1 MSDTQQRHKHPHL
14 LLNIVIIVLETFFSF
29 ILTHDATLR
38 LQAKKLIDEKVTI
51 RINSYIPF
59 FDFYVQF
66 TEKGILF
73 DMKALDRKVDL
84 EINSTLI
91 DLIKIFVFNNQRS
104 IYNMRILGD
113 ARLQEDVMDLIPH
126 LTLTSIFANWKQW
139 FNAFDN
145 DAEALASQQ
154 RIAPLLDKI
163 DQQRSEINTLLVEA
177 KQYQNRI
184 HRMQKRQRLIN
195 IGFAVLSFIFI
206 AFFVYTMW
214 IQ

>member
-139 FNAFDN
+139 FNAFNN
-145 DAEALASQQ
+145 DAEAIASQQ

-163 DQQRSEINTLLVEA
+163 DEQRSEINSLLVEV

-195 IGFAVLSFIFI
+195 ICFAVLSFIFI

>member
-1 MSDTQQRHKHPHL
+1 MSDTQQRHKYPHL

-145 DAEALASQQ
+145 DAEAIASQQ

-163 DQQRSEINTLLVEA
+163 DQQRSEINSLLVEV

>member
-1 MSDTQQRHKHPHL
+1 MNESSKSKHL
-14 LLNIVIIVLETFFSF
+14 WLNVTLIALETFFSF

-38 LQAKKLIDEKVTI
+38 LQAQKLIQKKTTI

-59 FDFYVQF
+59 FDFYIQF

-73 DMKALDRKVDL
+73 DLAANDRTIDV
-84 EINSTLI
+84 EINTTLI
-91 DLIKIFVFNNQRS
+91 DLIKIFIFSNQQS
-104 IYNMRILGD
+104 LYNMRIMGNAELTTD
-113 ARLQEDVMDLIPH
+113 LTDVLQH
-126 LTLTSIFANWKQW
+126 LTLSRILVNWREW
-139 FNAFDN
+139 FNHFEN
-145 DAEALASQQ
+145 DAEAVASQQ
-154 RIAPLLDKI
+154 RITPLLDKI

-206 AFFVYTMW
+206 AFFVYNMW

>member
-38 LQAKKLIDEKVTI
+38 LQAKKLIDQKVTV

-113 ARLQEDVMDLIPH
+113 ATLQEELMDLIPH
-126 LTLTSIFANWKQW
+126 LTLTNILANWKQS
-139 FNAFDN
+139 FSAFDS
-145 DAEALASQQ
+145 DAEAIASQQ

-163 DQQRSEINTLLVEA
+163 DQQRSEINTLLVEV

-184 HRMQKRQRLIN
+184 HRLQKRQRWIN
-195 IGFAVLSFIFI
+195 ISFVVFSFIFI
-206 AFFVYTMW
+206 GFFVYNMW

>member
-139 FNAFDN
+139 FNAFNN
-145 DAEALASQQ
+145 DAEAIASQQ

-206 AFFVYTMW
+206 AFFVYNVW

>member
-1 MSDTQQRHKHPHL
+1 MNESSKSKHL
-14 LLNIVIIVLETFFSF
+14 WLNVTLIALETFFSF

-38 LQAKKLIDEKVTI
+38 LQAQKLIEKKTTI

-59 FDFYVQF
+59 FDFYIQF

-73 DMKALDRKVDL
+73 DLAANDRTIDV
-84 EINSTLI
+84 EINTTLI
-91 DLIKIFVFNNQRS
+91 DLIKIFIFSNQQS
-104 IYNMRILGD
+104 LYNMRIMGKPELTTD
-113 ARLQEDVMDLIPH
+113 LTDVLQH
-126 LTLTSIFANWKQW
+126 LTLSRILVNWREW
-139 FNAFDN
+139 FNHFEN
-145 DAEALASQQ
+145 DAEAVASQQ
-154 RIAPLLDKI
+154 RITPLLDKI

-206 AFFVYTMW
+206 AFFVYNMW

>member
-145 DAEALASQQ
+145 DAEAIASQQ

-163 DQQRSEINTLLVEA
+163 DQQRSEINTLLVEV

>member
-139 FNAFDN
+139 FNAFNN
-145 DAEALASQQ
+145 DAEAIASQQ

-163 DQQRSEINTLLVEA
+163 DQQRSEINTLLVEV

>member
-1 MSDTQQRHKHPHL
+1 MNESSKSRHL
-14 LLNIVIIVLETFFSF
+14 WLNVTLIALETFFSF

-38 LQAKKLIDEKVTI
+38 LQAQKLIQKKTTI

-59 FDFYVQF
+59 FDFYIQF

-73 DMKALDRKVDL
+73 DLAANDRQIDV
-84 EINSTLI
+84 EINTTLI
-91 DLIKIFVFNNQRS
+91 DLIKIFIFSNQQS
-104 IYNMRILGD
+104 LYNMRIMGKPELTTD
-113 ARLQEDVMDLIPH
+113 LTDVLQH
-126 LTLTSIFANWKQW
+126 LTLSRILVNWREW
-139 FNAFDN
+139 FNHFEN
-145 DAEALASQQ
+145 DAEAVASQQ
-154 RIAPLLDKI
+154 RITPLLDKI

-206 AFFVYTMW
+206 AFFVYNMW

>member
-1 MSDTQQRHKHPHL
+1 MRDTQQRHKHPHL

-29 ILTHDATLR
+29 ILTHDAALR
-38 LQAKKLIDEKVTI
+38 LQAKKLIDQKITI

-59 FDFYVQF
+59 FDFYIQF
-66 TEKGILF
+66 TEKGLLF

-104 IYNMRILGD
+104 INNMRILGD
-113 ARLQEDVMDLIPH
+113 ATLAEQFTDLVPH
-126 LTLTSIFANWKQW
+126 FTLSSILVNWKQW
-139 FNAFDN
+139 LNSFGD
-145 DAEALASQQ
+145 DADTIASQH

-163 DQQRSEINTLLVEA
+163 DQQRSEINTLLVEV
-177 KQYQNRI
+177 KQHQNRI
-184 HRMQKRQRLIN
+184 LRLQKRQRLIN

-206 AFFVYTMW
+206 AFFVYNAW

>member
-1 MSDTQQRHKHPHL
+1 MNESSKSKHL
-14 LLNIVIIVLETFFSF
+14 WLNVTLIALETFFSF

-38 LQAKKLIDEKVTI
+38 LQAQKLIEKKTTI

-59 FDFYVQF
+59 FDFYIQF

-73 DMKALDRKVDL
+73 DLAANDRTIDV
-84 EINSTLI
+84 EINTTLI
-91 DLIKIFVFNNQRS
+91 DLIKIFIFSNQQS
-104 IYNMRILGD
+104 LYNMRIMGKPELTTD
-113 ARLQEDVMDLIPH
+113 LTDVLQH
-126 LTLTSIFANWKQW
+126 LTLSRILVNWREW
-139 FNAFDN
+139 FNHFEN
-145 DAEALASQQ
+145 DAEAVASQQ
-154 RIAPLLDKI
+154 RITPLLDKI

-184 HRMQKRQRLIN
+184 HRMQKRQCLIN

-206 AFFVYTMW
+206 AFFVYNVW

>member
-163 DQQRSEINTLLVEA
+163 DQQRSEINSLLVEV

>member
-126 LTLTSIFANWKQW
+126 LTLASIFANWKQW
-139 FNAFDN
+139 FNAFNN
-145 DAEALASQQ
+145 DAEAIASQQ

-163 DQQRSEINTLLVEA
+163 DQQRSEINTLLVEV

>member
-1 MSDTQQRHKHPHL
+1 MNESSKSRHL
-14 LLNIVIIVLETFFSF
+14 WLNVTLIALETFFSF

-38 LQAKKLIDEKVTI
+38 LQAQKLIQKKTTI

-59 FDFYVQF
+59 FDFYIQF

-73 DMKALDRKVDL
+73 DLAANDRTIDV
-84 EINSTLI
+84 EINTTLI
-91 DLIKIFVFNNQRS
+91 DLIKIFIFSNQQS
-104 IYNMRILGD
+104 LYNMRIMGKPELTTD
-113 ARLQEDVMDLIPH
+113 LTDVLQH
-126 LTLTSIFANWKQW
+126 LTLSRILVNWREW
-139 FNAFDN
+139 FNHFEN
-145 DAEALASQQ
+145 DAEAVASQQ
-154 RIAPLLDKI
+154 RITPLLDKI

-184 HRMQKRQRLIN
+184 HRMQKRQCLIN

-206 AFFVYTMW
+206 AFFVYNVW

>member
-145 DAEALASQQ
+145 DAEAIASQQ

-163 DQQRSEINTLLVEA
+163 DEQRSEINSLLVEV

-184 HRMQKRQRLIN
+184 HRMQKHQRWIN
-195 IGFAVLSFIFI
+195 ISFAVFSFILI
-206 AFFVYTMW
+206 GFFVYNMW

>member
-145 DAEALASQQ
+145 DAEAIASQQ

-163 DQQRSEINTLLVEA
+163 DQQRSEINSLLVEV

>member
-1 MSDTQQRHKHPHL
+1 M
-14 LLNIVIIVLETFFSF
+14 
-29 ILTHDATLR
+29 
-38 LQAKKLIDEKVTI
+38 QAKKLIDEKVTI

-139 FNAFDN
+139 FNAFNN
-145 DAEALASQQ
+145 DAEAIASQQ

-163 DQQRSEINTLLVEA
+163 DQQRSEINTLLVEV

-184 HRMQKRQRLIN
+184 HRMQKRQRWIN
-195 IGFAVLSFIFI
+195 ISFTVFSFILI
-206 AFFVYTMW
+206 GFFVYNMW

>member
-145 DAEALASQQ
+145 DAEAIASQQ

-163 DQQRSEINTLLVEA
+163 DQQRSEINSLLVEV
-177 KQYQNRI
+177 KQYKNRI

>member
-139 FNAFDN
+139 FNAFNN
-145 DAEALASQQ
+145 DAEAIASQQ

-163 DQQRSEINTLLVEA
+163 DKQRSEINSLLVEV

-195 IGFAVLSFIFI
+195 IGFAVLSFILI
-206 AFFVYTMW
+206 GFFVYNMW

>member
-139 FNAFDN
+139 FNAFNN
-145 DAEALASQQ
+145 DAEAIASQQ

-206 AFFVYTMW
+206 AFFVYNMW

>member
-38 LQAKKLIDEKVTI
+38 LQAKKLIDQKVTI

-66 TEKGILF
+66 TKKGILF

-113 ARLQEDVMDLIPH
+113 ATLQEELMDLIPH
-126 LTLTSIFANWKQW
+126 LTLTNILANWKQW
-139 FNAFDN
+139 FNAFDS
-145 DAEALASQQ
+145 DAEAIASQQ

-163 DQQRSEINTLLVEA
+163 DQQRSEINTLLVEV

-184 HRMQKRQRLIN
+184 HRLQKRQRWIN
-195 IGFAVLSFIFI
+195 ISFVVFSFIFI
-206 AFFVYTMW
+206 GFFVYNMW

>member
-1 MSDTQQRHKHPHL
+1 M
-14 LLNIVIIVLETFFSF
+14 IALETFFSF

-38 LQAKKLIDEKVTI
+38 LQAQKLIQKKTTI

-59 FDFYVQF
+59 FDFYIQF

-73 DMKALDRKVDL
+73 DLAANDRTIDI
-84 EINSTLI
+84 EINTTLI
-91 DLIKIFVFNNQRS
+91 DLIKIFIFSNQQS
-104 IYNMRILGD
+104 LYNMRIMGKPELTTD
-113 ARLQEDVMDLIPH
+113 LTDVLQH
-126 LTLTSIFANWKQW
+126 LTLSRILVNWREW
-139 FNAFDN
+139 FNHFEN
-145 DAEALASQQ
+145 DAEAVASQQ
-154 RIAPLLDKI
+154 RITPLLDKI

-177 KQYQNRI
+177 KQYQNCI

-206 AFFVYTMW
+206 AFFVYNMW

>member
-1 MSDTQQRHKHPHL
+1 MNESSKSKHL
-14 LLNIVIIVLETFFSF
+14 WLNVTLIALETFFSF

-38 LQAKKLIDEKVTI
+38 LQAQKLIEKKTTI

-59 FDFYVQF
+59 FDFYIQF

-73 DMKALDRKVDL
+73 DLAANDRTIDV
-84 EINSTLI
+84 EINTTLI
-91 DLIKIFVFNNQRS
+91 DLIKIFIFSNQQS
-104 IYNMRILGD
+104 LYNMRIMGKPELTTD
-113 ARLQEDVMDLIPH
+113 LTDVLQH
-126 LTLTSIFANWKQW
+126 LTLSRILVNWREW
-139 FNAFDN
+139 FNHFEN
-145 DAEALASQQ
+145 DAEAVASQQ
-154 RIAPLLDKI
+154 RITPLLDKI

-206 AFFVYTMW
+206 AFFVSNPFF
-214 IQ
+214 I

>member
-1 MSDTQQRHKHPHL
+1 MNDTQQRHKHPDL

-38 LQAKKLIDEKVTI
+38 LQAKKLIDQKTTI

-59 FDFYVQF
+59 FDFYIQF

-73 DMKALDRKVDL
+73 DMKALERKIDL

-113 ARLQEDVMDLIPH
+113 ATLTEELIDLVPH
-126 LTLTSIFANWKQW
+126 LTLTSILANWKQW
-139 FNAFDN
+139 FNAFND
-145 DAEALASQQ
+145 DAEAVASQQ

-163 DQQRSEINTLLVEA
+163 DQQRSEINTLLVEI

-184 HRMQKRQRLIN
+184 HRLQKRQRIIN
-195 IGFAVLSFIFI
+195 ISFVVFGFIFI
-206 AFFVYTMW
+206 AFFVYNTW

>member
-1 MSDTQQRHKHPHL
+1 MNESSKSKHL
-14 LLNIVIIVLETFFSF
+14 WLNVTLIALETFFSF

-38 LQAKKLIDEKVTI
+38 LLSQKKKKKKTTI

-59 FDFYVQF
+59 FDFYIQF

-73 DMKALDRKVDL
+73 DLAANDRTIDV
-84 EINSTLI
+84 EINTTLI
-91 DLIKIFVFNNQRS
+91 DLIKIFIFSNQQS
-104 IYNMRILGD
+104 LYNMRSMGKPELTTD
-113 ARLQEDVMDLIPH
+113 LTDVLQH
-126 LTLTSIFANWKQW
+126 LTLSRILVNWREW
-139 FNAFDN
+139 FNHFEN
-145 DAEALASQQ
+145 DAEAVASQQ
-154 RIAPLLDKI
+154 RITPLLDKI
-163 DQQRSEINTLLVEA
+163 DQQRSEINTLLVEV

-206 AFFVYTMW
+206 AFFVYNMW

>member
-1 MSDTQQRHKHPHL
+1 MNESSKSRHL
-14 LLNIVIIVLETFFSF
+14 WLNVTLIALETFFSF

-38 LQAKKLIDEKVTI
+38 LQAQKLIQKKTTI

-59 FDFYVQF
+59 FDFYIQF

-73 DMKALDRKVDL
+73 DLAANDRQIDV
-84 EINSTLI
+84 EINTTLI
-91 DLIKIFVFNNQRS
+91 DLIKIFIFSNQQS
-104 IYNMRILGD
+104 LYNMRIMGKPELTTD
-113 ARLQEDVMDLIPH
+113 LTDVLQH
-126 LTLTSIFANWKQW
+126 LTLSRILVNWREW
-139 FNAFDN
+139 FNHFEN
-145 DAEALASQQ
+145 DAEAVASQQ
-154 RIAPLLDKI
+154 RITPLLDKI
-163 DQQRSEINTLLVEA
+163 DQQRSEINTLLVEV

-206 AFFVYTMW
+206 AFFVYNIW

>member
-1 MSDTQQRHKHPHL
+1 MNESSKSKHL
-14 LLNIVIIVLETFFSF
+14 WLNVTLIALETFFSF

-38 LQAKKLIDEKVTI
+38 LQAQKLIQKKTTI

-59 FDFYVQF
+59 FDFYIQF

-73 DMKALDRKVDL
+73 DLAANDRTIDV
-84 EINSTLI
+84 EINTTLI
-91 DLIKIFVFNNQRS
+91 DLIKIFIFSNQQS
-104 IYNMRILGD
+104 LYNMRIMGKAELTAD
-113 ARLQEDVMDLIPH
+113 LTDVLQH
-126 LTLTSIFANWKQW
+126 LTLSRILVNWREW
-139 FNAFDN
+139 FNHFEN
-145 DAEALASQQ
+145 DAEAVASQQ
-154 RIAPLLDKI
+154 RITPLLDKI

-206 AFFVYTMW
+206 AFFVYNMW

>member
-1 MSDTQQRHKHPHL
+1 MNESSKSKHL
-14 LLNIVIIVLETFFSF
+14 WLNVTLIALETFFSF

-38 LQAKKLIDEKVTI
+38 LQAQKLIQKKTTI

-59 FDFYVQF
+59 FDFYIQF

-73 DMKALDRKVDL
+73 DLAANDRTIDV
-84 EINSTLI
+84 EINTTLI
-91 DLIKIFVFNNQRS
+91 DLIKIFIFSNQQS
-104 IYNMRILGD
+104 LYNMRIMGKPELTTD
-113 ARLQEDVMDLIPH
+113 LTDVLQH
-126 LTLTSIFANWKQW
+126 LTLSRILVNWREW
-139 FNAFDN
+139 FNHFEN
-145 DAEALASQQ
+145 DAEAVASQQ
-154 RIAPLLDKI
+154 RITPLLDKI

-206 AFFVYTMW
+206 AFFVYNMW
-214 IQ
+214 KQ

>member
-139 FNAFDN
+139 FNAFNN
-145 DAEALASQQ
+145 DAEAIASQQ

-163 DQQRSEINTLLVEA
+163 DEQRSEINSLLVEV

-184 HRMQKRQRLIN
+184 HRMQKRQRWIN
-195 IGFAVLSFIFI
+195 ISFTVFSFILI
-206 AFFVYTMW
+206 GFFVYNMW

>member
-1 MSDTQQRHKHPHL
+1 MNESSKSKHL
-14 LLNIVIIVLETFFSF
+14 WLNVTLIALETFFSF

-38 LQAKKLIDEKVTI
+38 LQAQKLIQKKTTI

-59 FDFYVQF
+59 FDFYIQF

-73 DMKALDRKVDL
+73 DLAANDRTIDV
-84 EINSTLI
+84 EINTTLI
-91 DLIKIFVFNNQRS
+91 DLIKIFIFSNQQS
-104 IYNMRILGD
+104 LYNMRIMGKPELTTD
-113 ARLQEDVMDLIPH
+113 LTDVLQH
-126 LTLTSIFANWKQW
+126 LTLSRILVNWRDW
-139 FNAFDN
+139 FNHFEN
-145 DAEALASQQ
+145 DAEAVASQQ
-154 RIAPLLDKI
+154 RITPLLDKI

-206 AFFVYTMW
+206 AFFVYNMW

>member
-1 MSDTQQRHKHPHL
+1 MNDTQQRHKHPHL

-38 LQAKKLIDEKVTI
+38 LQAKKLIDQKITI

-59 FDFYVQF
+59 FDFYIQF
-66 TEKGILF
+66 TEKGLLF
-73 DMKALDRKVDL
+73 DMKALDRTIDL

-104 IYNMRILGD
+104 IANMRILGD
-113 ARLQEDVMDLIPH
+113 ARHSEEFLDLLPH
-126 LTLTSIFANWKQW
+126 LTLSSILMNWKQW
-139 FNAFDN
+139 FSD
-145 DAEALASQQ
+145 EIETVASQQ
-154 RIAPLLDKI
+154 RVAPLLEKI
-163 DQQRSEINTLLVEA
+163 DQQRSEINSLLVEV

-184 HRMQKRQRLIN
+184 QRLQKRQRLIN

-206 AFFVYTMW
+206 AFFVYNTW

>member
-1 MSDTQQRHKHPHL
+1 MNESSKSKHL
-14 LLNIVIIVLETFFSF
+14 WLNVTLIALETFFSF

-38 LQAKKLIDEKVTI
+38 LQAQKLIQEKTTI

-59 FDFYVQF
+59 FDFYIQF

-73 DMKALDRKVDL
+73 DLAANDRTIDV
-84 EINSTLI
+84 EINTTLI
-91 DLIKIFVFNNQRS
+91 DLIKIFIFSNQQS
-104 IYNMRILGD
+104 LYNMRIMGKPELTTD
-113 ARLQEDVMDLIPH
+113 LTDVLQH
-126 LTLTSIFANWKQW
+126 LTLSRILVNWREW
-139 FNAFDN
+139 FNHFEN
-145 DAEALASQQ
+145 DAEAVASQQ
-154 RIAPLLDKI
+154 RITPLLDKI

-206 AFFVYTMW
+206 AFFVYNMW